1 MQNLYSTLYDSVLNL
16 KFKKKIEKV
25 NDKYFLIL

>member
-1 MQNLYSTLYDSVLNL
+1 MQNLYSTLYDPVNL